1 MDSINKRQFAL
12 MACLLPL
19 VFKVATLPR
28 LIAEDAGRDCYFAIA
43 IMAVVECIMLIII
56 VNIHRNG
63 GISAFKKAVGKVGYA
78 VITLPLLL
86 VYGAKSI
93 VYIAEA
99 TDYIANSMFYNIT
112 NYKVLIML
120 ALIVL
125 FVASRGF
132 KGIGRSIELIIW
144 LSVLIVA
151 VGLCFGEVELNFGNL
166 LPILGDG
173 IKPVA
178 NSLYKFMFWGLDLT
192 PLLFVKVA
200 DINNKRPYILVA
212 GAIMVGFATFVYM
225 VFVANYGGSV
235 AFINNAFARLAT
247 FNVVNTEIG
256 SIDWPSIVMWIAMAV
271 MVLATNA
278 IAGGRVLAQKGRFKQ
293 GAVGFFVAVVAI
305 VAGYWLYN
313 VDLVLDFATS
323 WLRYAVVAVQIV
335 VPIIILIVVKC
346 KRCKYEKVA

>member
-28 LIAEDAGRDCYFAIA
+28 LIAAEAGRDCYISIA
-43 IMAVVECIMLIII
+43 IMAIVECIMLAII
-56 VNIHRNG
+56 VNIHKNG

-132 KGIGRSIELIIW
+132 KGIGRSIELLIW

-151 VGLCFGEVELNFGNL
+151 VGFCFGEVELHFVNL
-166 LPILGDG
+166 LPVLGDG
-173 IKPVA
+173 FAPVSA
-178 NSLYKFMFWGLDLT
+178 SIFKYMFWGLDLT
-192 PLLFVKVA
+192 PLLFVKVT
-200 DINNKRPYILVA
+200 DISNKKPFILGA
-212 GAIMVGFATFVYM
+212 GAIMALFATFVYV

-235 AFINNAFARLAT
+235 AIINNAFARLAA

-278 IAGGRVLAQKGRFKQ
+278 IAGGRVLAQKGKLKQ
-293 GAVGFFVAVVAI
+293 VAVGLFCAVVAI
-305 VAGYWLYN
+305 IAGYWLYN
-313 VDLVLDFATS
+313 VELVLDFATS
-323 WLRYAVVAVQIV
+323 WLRYAVVAVQIL
-335 VPIIILIVVKC
+335 VPIIILIVVKF
-346 KRCKYEKVA
+346 KGCKYEKVA